1 MKRTLRT
8 KIWCAVLVVACVSG
22 VAFGVANLP
31 RVQAEAV
38 SGGVEVT
45 EAPGNEAVVSEESK
59 AEVPEISENP
69 EIFEVSETAEVSS
82 AKEEFESHFTADE
95 KLDFSKIPKI
105 VRTEDGSISIENGDG
120 SFDAENDPYFSAS
133 SIYGGKNVKVTIKDV
148 HMSNKL
154 EYGLTPAD
162 NDCFVPWWINGG
174 YPWLET
180 CELNEDGT
188 LSSPHYAFAYVTIG
202 FENTGDE
209 ATGFLSGAY
218 AMGQY
223 DTDGCPL
230 DMSECTTDKREL
242 INGIAEV
249 PMNAEDPNKTGNILL
264 EPGQTRELVFI
275 YLLSD
280 ESVYVRTDDEA
291 AERDGVK
298 NYIEIVEN
306 YFIDAYTETDCRYTI
321 DVNSGLGPFV
331 QHKLIPPR
339 TPWHNGK
346 VERSHR
352 NDRRYF
358 YNWEKF
364 ASAEDLNRK
373 LKDHLR
379 WSNRKPMRTLGGKS
393 LLDLLRE
400 ILFNA

>member
-8 KIWCAVLVVACVSG
+8 KIWCGVLAVACVSG

-59 AEVPEISENP
+59 AEVPVISGNSEIS
-69 EIFEVSETAEVSS
+69 EVSETAEVSS

-148 HMSNKL
+148 YMSNKL

-180 CELNEDGT
+180 CDLNEDGT

-230 DMSECTTDKREL
+230 DISECTTDKREL

-331 QHKLIPPR
+331 HYDVSDIVNDFFTEHK
-339 TPWHNGK
+339 
-346 VERSHR
+346 
-352 NDRRYF
+352 
-358 YNWEKF
+358 
-364 ASAEDLNRK
+364 
-373 LKDHLR
+373 
-379 WSNRKPMRTLGGKS
+379 
-393 LLDLLRE
+393 
-400 ILFNA
+400 

>member
-1 MKRTLRT
+1 M
-8 KIWCAVLVVACVSG
+8 
-22 VAFGVANLP
+22 
-31 RVQAEAV
+31 
-38 SGGVEVT
+38 
-45 EAPGNEAVVSEESK
+45 
-59 AEVPEISENP
+59 
-69 EIFEVSETAEVSS
+69 FE
-82 AKEEFESHFTADE
+82 EEFAASS
-95 KLDFSKIPKI
+95 KLDFSKFAKV
-105 VRTEDGSISIENGDG
+105 VRGKDG
-120 SFDAENDPYFSAS
+120 SFS
-133 SIYGGKNVKVTIKDV
+133 
-148 HMSNKL
+148 L
-154 EYGLTPAD
+154 E
-162 NDCFVPWWINGG
+162 
-174 YPWLET
+174 
-180 CELNEDGT
+180 NEDGT

-209 ATGFLSGAY
+209 ATGFLSGEY

-242 INGIAEV
+242 INSIAEV

-331 QHKLIPPR
+331 HYDVSDIVNDFFTEHK
-339 TPWHNGK
+339 
-346 VERSHR
+346 
-352 NDRRYF
+352 
-358 YNWEKF
+358 
-364 ASAEDLNRK
+364 
-373 LKDHLR
+373 
-379 WSNRKPMRTLGGKS
+379 
-393 LLDLLRE
+393 
-400 ILFNA
+400 